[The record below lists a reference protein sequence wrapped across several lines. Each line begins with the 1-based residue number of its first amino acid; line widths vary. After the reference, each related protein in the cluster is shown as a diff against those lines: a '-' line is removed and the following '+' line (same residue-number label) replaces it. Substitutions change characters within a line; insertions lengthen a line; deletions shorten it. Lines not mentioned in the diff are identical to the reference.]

1 MTATKILTEEALID
15 RCKAWSAL
23 GQTIVFTNGCFD
35 LLHSGH
41 VAYLEAARALGDAL
55 IVAVNSDRSVRALKG
70 PTRPITPAD
79 DRARVLAALACVDY
93 VTVFDDDTA
102 ERLLCNLQPGV
113 YVKGGDYT
121 RTEPVEAG
129 AVRAYGGNVRILPF
143 ASGYSTSA
151 LVRRIIDSNHSQ

>member
-15 RCKAWSAL
+15 RCSASRK
-23 GQTIVFTNGCFD
+23 QSQVIVFTNGCFD
-35 LLHSGH
+35 LLHPGH
-41 VAYLEAARALGDAL
+41 VAYLEAARALGDVL

-70 PTRPITPAD
+70 PTRPITPED
-79 DRARVLAALACVDY
+79 DRARVLAALACVDC

-102 ERLLCNLQPGV
+102 ERLLCDLQPDV

-129 AVRAYGGNVRILPF
+129 AVRAYGGSVRILPF
-143 ASGYSTSA
+143 ASGYSTSD
-151 LVRRIIDSNHSQ
+151 LVRRIVAGNHSQ